1 MLPWLAIAA
10 IEKIAFDT
18 AHFAH
23 MLSHRVFGN
32 FEDAFVVAKQAHGA
46 AVSVVDRITQLD
58 PLKFLCM
65 PGLWIGLVIGVAFF
79 AAAVRLRR
87 YRGPL

>member
-1 MLPWLAIAA
+1 MVC
-10 IEKIAFDT
+10 
-18 AHFAH
+18 
-23 MLSHRVFGN
+23 SGS
-32 FEDAFVVAKQAHGA
+32 FEEAFVVAKQAHGA
-46 AVSVVDRITQLD
+46 EVSVVDRLTQLA

-79 AAAVRLRR
+79 AAAVRLR